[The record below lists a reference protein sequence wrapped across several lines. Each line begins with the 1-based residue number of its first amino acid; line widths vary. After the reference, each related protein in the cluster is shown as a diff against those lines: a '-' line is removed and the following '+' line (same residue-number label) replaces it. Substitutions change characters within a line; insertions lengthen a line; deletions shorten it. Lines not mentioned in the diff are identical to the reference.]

1 MNNDTNTNAPPESF
15 TLVTPRLEWAESKPG
30 RWVGVS
36 ESGAKYV
43 VEEDK
48 DWPIEGTYY
57 SLAKLTAAPSGA
69 RHLGGSSDL
78 ALVQDMALRHLTT
91 GRV

>member
-1 MNNDTNTNAPPESF
+1 MNATNTNAPPSSF
-15 TLVTPRLEWAESKPG
+15 VIVTPRLDWAESKPG

-36 ESGAKYV
+36 ENGVKYV

-48 DWPIEGTYY
+48 DWPIEGEYF
-57 SLAKLTAAPSGA
+57 SLAKLTDAPSGA
-69 RHLGGSSDL
+69 RHLGGASDL

-91 GRV
+91 GHV